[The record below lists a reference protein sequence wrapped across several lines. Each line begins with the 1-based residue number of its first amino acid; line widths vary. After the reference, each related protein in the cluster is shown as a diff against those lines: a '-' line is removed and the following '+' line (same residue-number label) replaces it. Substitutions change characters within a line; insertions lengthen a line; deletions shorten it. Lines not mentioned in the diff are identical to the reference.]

1 MPDRKDK
8 PPSEPVDRHAVQR
21 NAREERLAKA
31 LRANLKRRKA
41 AVRTAGTTVKP
52 TGHDAPAEPEKAPG
66 EFEQK

>member
-8 PPSEPVDRHAVQR
+8 PPSEPVDRHAAQR

-41 AVRTAGTTVKP
+41 AARTALDT
-52 TGHDAPAEPEKAPG
+52 EPEGTGDEP
-66 EFEQK
+66 EQPES